1 MLLTRSGKTE
11 PSLKRGPNQNSRAGD
26 KKALYLDPP
35 AVRGVCTLLSCVRL
49 QYGRRRLAR
58 NVIWF
63 GENLLATA
71 NALFSHVSKAI
82 F

>member
-1 MLLTRSGKTE
+1 MAEENFSYPLIGGQPNSHINCLFDGRTSKPAAE
-11 PSLKRGPNQNSRAGD
+11 PLQRAVPSPV
-26 KKALYLDPP
+26 AL
-35 AVRGVCTLLSCVRL
+35 GF

-63 GENLLATA
+63 GVNLLATA